1 MTAHSTSY
9 RVTASAPGGIGNIGP
24 GLDVLGCA
32 LAGLRDEVTI
42 GWHDAPGV
50 TVRTAGHPDLPTD
63 SRRHTAAL
71 AAAAVMQMARRDH
84 DGVPDRG
91 LVIDAHKA
99 LPLLGGQGGSSASAV
114 AGAVATNAL
123 LGGLLDQTALLE
135 CCLAAEEIVAGRHL
149 DNIAPSLLGG
159 IVLVRSMDPIDIVRL
174 PVPAALRFVIAQP
187 SQRLAT
193 SASRGVLPATV
204 SRAVAQHQMAQVG
217 AMVAA
222 CFTGDLA
229 LFGRSIDDRIAEPV
243 RSALLPGFV
252 EARAAALG
260 AGALGASI
268 SGAGPSAF
276 AVVDDEEAGL
286 RVGQAMV
293 EAYGRAGVECTI
305 RITTVDRE
313 GAIARPA

>member
-1 MTAHSTSY
+1 MTVHSNSD
-9 RVTASAPGGIGNIGP
+9 RMTASAPGGIGNIGP

-32 LAGLRDEVTI
+32 LAGLRDEVTVE
-42 GWHDAPGV
+42 WHDAPGV
-50 TVRTAGHPDLPTD
+50 TVRSTGHPDLPTD
-63 SRRHTAAL
+63 PLRHTAAL
-71 AAAAVMQMARRDH
+71 AAAAVLRLARRDH
-84 DGVPDRG
+84 AGVPDRG
-91 LVIDAHKA
+91 LVIDARKS

-123 LGGLLDQTALLE
+123 LGGLLDQLALLE

-174 PVPAALRFVIAQP
+174 PVPVALRFVIAQP
-187 SQRLAT
+187 QQRLAT
-193 SASRGVLPATV
+193 SASRDVLPATV
-204 SRAVAQHQMAQVG
+204 ARLVAQHQMAQVG

-222 CFTGDLA
+222 CCTGDLA
-229 LFGRSIDDRIAEPV
+229 LFGRAIDDRIAEPV
-243 RSALLPGFV
+243 RSTLLPGFV
-252 EARAAALG
+252 EAKTAALA
-260 AGALGASI
+260 AGALGVSI

-276 AVVDDEEAGL
+276 AVVNDEDAGT
-286 RVGQAMV
+286 RVGRAMV
-293 EAYGRAGVECTI
+293 EGYGRAGVQCTI